1 MCPGLQKTSE
11 MPFKVKLSKLT
22 ILCWPAKHCVTFED
36 LLEKLFDGL
45 EGFLNIL
52 SKAKDS
58 KQIGAAAQTLNDELG
73 VIREKQLPKIAS
85 KTVFIADDIE
95 DFEPQSVEDIG
106 EDLGE
111 TETIVT
117 VSGVRG

>member
-1 MCPGLQKTSE
+1 M
-11 MPFKVKLSKLT
+11 
-22 ILCWPAKHCVTFED
+22 
-36 LLEKLFDGL
+36 
-45 EGFLNIL
+45 
-52 SKAKDS
+52 
-58 KQIGAAAQTLNDELG
+58 
-73 VIREKQLPKIAS
+73 
-85 KTVFIADDIE
+85 FIADDIE